1 MAEIIDISSGSDE
14 DSDVEILDI
23 FNDGKNDTEPCL
35 VCEESSTYPIC
46 IDLTENA
53 CSTWAFAIHD
63 GKRPGPTVELV
74 GLRESSP
81 MEFSGEILND
91 KERVTVSE
99 EIISDNTPSTPS
111 SLKWDELEMSPT
123 CSPIKLACS
132 DPCSPTL
139 SPCRF
144 PKYSQFK
151 LPNGELPL
159 SQDSKESE
167 KENKESLACL
177 SDHTPD
183 ISNASE
189 SFGAGTHC
197 YSSDGDLAVFSD
209 ASNMEEA
216 DGKVTYSGGF
226 NTPHIDYFPV
236 EKSLHDQMSQKPQ
249 QSPQNP
255 TSATTQGTLQS
266 GEQSSERF
274 CCDNN
279 SVGSPRNHTA
289 SPNQDNQHFTAK
301 QDDAELP
308 CAVSPLSNEMKDGE
322 PRSPTSTEILAG
334 DSPDWLQDDADLPSN
349 SPTSECAVDEM
360 EKSLSSSDNF
370 SSRSPLLSPELE
382 ESGSEDS
389 SGSDSEQGTRDT
401 TRQERHYV
409 HRTEL
414 KRLKLLTG
422 MPLQDLFPGKGIGKV
437 QEEEREYDPD
447 LSQSDDD
454 EDDGTAQPICHR
466 SLRLVHTTMEEN
478 YPEGTLQF
486 VLDFLHPCFYPTGD
500 IVSHVLRKLLLESQS
515 SIRVTEAYN
524 LLMKI
529 QQLHPAKQS
538 TVQWD
543 WELLSSA
550 MDEKKHPPAVLSMLL
565 HYVLQTLE
573 DDFHRRVTLQELH
586 RSIVKA
592 TLSCDRKFANVRD
605 VVNWLTTAVMNST
618 AEPEVNKRLNE
629 EDTERKQDRDNY
641 LKIVFLLQKM
651 LALAIE
657 VDRSPTCSS
666 SKLSREMFHTLVNTV
681 PHRHHRLQLL
691 KTMESKLLQCKLLEL
706 LLDHACPQKTTMPMS
721 LSLLLHFLQN
731 TELPLDPTDGN
742 GDRWLRWNE
751 LLEMLFML
759 FVSYGEVLAGHLRYS
774 ITERARSGTAPIK
787 NDRITQAAVQEA
799 ADAFCNRVA
808 RDLGEPLNSQL
819 EQRIHLLQSLLQ
831 GAVTKE
837 DEFF

>member
-1 MAEIIDISSGSDE
+1 
-14 DSDVEILDI
+14 
-23 FNDGKNDTEPCL
+23 
-35 VCEESSTYPIC
+35 
-46 IDLTENA
+46 
-53 CSTWAFAIHD
+53 
-63 GKRPGPTVELV
+63 
-74 GLRESSP
+74 
-81 MEFSGEILND
+81 
-91 KERVTVSE
+91 
-99 EIISDNTPSTPS
+99 
-111 SLKWDELEMSPT
+111 
-123 CSPIKLACS
+123 
-132 DPCSPTL
+132 
-139 SPCRF
+139 
-144 PKYSQFK
+144 
-151 LPNGELPL
+151 
-159 SQDSKESE
+159 
-167 KENKESLACL
+167 
-177 SDHTPD
+177 
-183 ISNASE
+183 
-189 SFGAGTHC
+189 
-197 YSSDGDLAVFSD
+197 
-209 ASNMEEA
+209 
-216 DGKVTYSGGF
+216 
-226 NTPHIDYFPV
+226 
-236 EKSLHDQMSQKPQ
+236 
-249 QSPQNP
+249 
-255 TSATTQGTLQS
+255 
-266 GEQSSERF
+266 
-274 CCDNN
+274 
-279 SVGSPRNHTA
+279 
-289 SPNQDNQHFTAK
+289 
-301 QDDAELP
+301 
-308 CAVSPLSNEMKDGE
+308 
-322 PRSPTSTEILAG
+322 
-334 DSPDWLQDDADLPSN
+334 
-349 SPTSECAVDEM
+349 
-360 EKSLSSSDNF
+360 
-370 SSRSPLLSPELE
+370 
-382 ESGSEDS
+382 
-389 SGSDSEQGTRDT
+389 
-401 TRQERHYV
+401 
-409 HRTEL
+409 
-414 KRLKLLTG
+414 

-618 AEPEVNKRLNE
+618 AEPEEKSKQKLGG
-629 EDTERKQDRDNY
+629 TEFHVWPALQNVYVPFSSCLVFSCR
-641 LKIVFLLQKM
+641 IVFLLQKM